1 MATER
6 GNGEMWMVRAGRNG
20 ATIRHFLDEG
30 VAYIGWGVGPILDAD
45 SDGNIRRRV
54 EEAYPDDSPGAVPN
68 IVGMLKRFC
77 REVRVG
83 DDLVTYDP
91 QRRVYHIG
99 VVKSDAS
106 AGTVI
111 WVDPGTGAE
120 YEEVGYLR
128 RVDWVCA
135 IDRDALSEGVRNAL
149 NPQLSHFR
157 IGEVAAAEVRRL
169 RG

>member
-1 MATER
+1 MI
-6 GNGEMWMVRAGRNG
+6 RAGRRG
-20 ATIRHFLDEG
+20 RIIHHFLDDG
-30 VAYIGWGVGPILDAD
+30 VAYIGWGTGPILDAD
-45 SDGNIRRRV
+45 TDGNIRRRV
-54 EEAYPDDSPGAVPN
+54 EEAYPNEKPGALPN

-91 QRRVYHIG
+91 QRRRHHIG
-99 VVKSDAS
+99 VVKSDVS
-106 AGTVI
+106 PGTVT
-111 WVDPGTGAE
+111 WVNLATGNE
-120 YEEVGYLR
+120 FEELGYLR

-135 IDRDALSEGVRNAL
+135 IDRDALSDGVRNAL

-169 RG
+169 CG